1 MDDSGR
7 GEFLRFLR
15 KPVNFRPI
23 LFCALS
29 FGVGIFFFGR
39 FAAKGALA
47 AVFAFVAV
55 LAAIC
60 VALPFCIGRR
70 RKVYLITSAF
80 CLAFVALGLLATDIA
95 FKKYLGGRFET
106 DGYFVSGEVESVYE
120 NDGKYFATLKNCK
133 YNGKSG
139 GKFYFRYAPPEL
151 EKYDIVEI
159 VCIAAPADVFKGS
172 GLSSNVIYGRAMIS
186 AGVNYYRV
194 VGKSDKFYAGF
205 AGFTDRILSEGFDRE
220 EYAVA
225 RALLRGD
232 TDEMGEAI
240 DFYRLSGI
248 AHVFAVSGMHVG
260 LVFAAF
266 TMIFKPIRIRRIYK
280 SLAISCLLFVYAYLC
295 GMTASS
301 VRAAV
306 MCSVAALVGS
316 VGEKKDR
323 VNAIAFAF
331 VVVLVLNPFDLFR
344 AGFVLSFAISFAIIV
359 FSRQISDKLSFMP
372 TFLRDSLSVM
382 ISASSVSVP
391 LCVIYFGAF
400 PLASFI
406 SNLIVVPLVS
416 VSFYTLWLGLAI
428 SAILPINRLIAFFV
442 PGNLLHLSTGLCK
455 VFANFPLSISGFP
468 TIFAVVYFAALL
480 SVAETVNTGKRLRF
494 ASCCYV
500 VLSLVLL
507 SCLSFVL

>member
-60 VALPFCIGRR
+60 VTLPFCIGRR

-80 CLAFVALGLLATDIA
+80 CLAFVALGLLAADIA

-106 DGYFVSGEVESVYE
+106 GGYFVSGEVESVYE

-151 EKYDIVEI
+151 EKYDIVEV
-159 VCIAAPADVFKGS
+159 VCNAAPAVVFKGS

-248 AHVFAVSGMHVG
+248 AHIFAVSGMHVG

-266 TMIFKPIRIRRIYK
+266 TMIFKPIRIRKIYK

-344 AGFVLSFAISFAIIV
+344 AGFVLSFAVSFAIIV

-416 VSFYTLWLGLAI
+416 VSFYTLWFGLAI

-455 VFANFPLSISGFP
+455 VFSNFPLSISGFP

-494 ASCCYV
+494 ASCGYV

>member
-80 CLAFVALGLLATDIA
+80 CLAFVALGLLAADIA

-106 DGYFVSGEVESVYE
+106 DGYFISGEVESVYE

-151 EKYDIVEI
+151 EKYDIVEV
-159 VCIAAPADVFKGS
+159 VCNAAPADVFKGS

-266 TMIFKPIRIRRIYK
+266 TMIFKPIRIRKIYK

-344 AGFVLSFAISFAIIV
+344 VGFVLSFAVSFAIIV

-400 PLASFI
+400 PLASVI

-455 VFANFPLSISGFP
+455 VFANFPLSISDFP
-468 TIFAVVYFAALL
+468 TIFAVVYFVALL

-494 ASCCYV
+494 ASCGYV

>member
-47 AVFAFVAV
+47 ALFAFVAV

-80 CLAFVALGLLATDIA
+80 CLAFVALGLLAADIA

-151 EKYDIVEI
+151 EKYDIVEV
-159 VCIAAPADVFKGS
+159 VCNAAPAVVFKGS

-205 AGFTDRILSEGFDRE
+205 AGFTDRILSEGFDKE

-266 TMIFKPIRIRRIYK
+266 TMIFKPIRIRKIYK

-323 VNAIAFAF
+323 VNAISFAF

-344 AGFVLSFAISFAIIV
+344 AGLVLSFAVSFAIIV

-391 LCVIYFGAF
+391 LCVIYFDAF

-416 VSFYTLWLGLAI
+416 VSFYTLWFGLAI

-455 VFANFPLSISGFP
+455 VFSNFPLSISGFP

-494 ASCCYV
+494 ASCGYV

>member
-70 RKVYLITSAF
+70 RKVYLITSAC
-80 CLAFVALGLLATDIA
+80 CLAFVALGLLAADIA

-151 EKYDIVEI
+151 EKYDIVEV
-159 VCIAAPADVFKGS
+159 VCNAAPAVVFKGS

-205 AGFTDRILSEGFDRE
+205 AGFTDGILSEGFDKE

-266 TMIFKPIRIRRIYK
+266 TMIFKPIRIRKIYK

-344 AGFVLSFAISFAIIV
+344 AGFVLSFAVSFAIVV
-359 FSRQISDKLSFMP
+359 FSRQISDKLSFLP

-416 VSFYTLWLGLAI
+416 VSFYTLWLGLAV

-494 ASCCYV
+494 ASCGYV

>member
-60 VALPFCIGRR
+60 VALPFCIGHR

-80 CLAFVALGLLATDIA
+80 CLAFVALGLFAADIA
-95 FKKYLGGRFET
+95 FKKYLGGRFES

-133 YNGKSG
+133 YNGKNG

-151 EKYDIVEI
+151 EKYDMVEV
-159 VCIAAPADVFKGS
+159 VCNAAPAVVFKGS

-266 TMIFKPIRIRRIYK
+266 TMIFKPIRIRKIYK

-344 AGFVLSFAISFAIIV
+344 AGFVLSFAVSFAIIL

-494 ASCCYV
+494 ASCIYV

-507 SCLSFVL
+507 SCLSFIL

>member
-39 FAAKGALA
+39 FAAKGAFA

-80 CLAFVALGLLATDIA
+80 CLAFVALGLLAADIA

-120 NDGKYFATLKNCK
+120 NDGKYFATLRNCK

-151 EKYDIVEI
+151 EKYDIVEV
-159 VCIAAPADVFKGS
+159 VCNAAPAVVFKGS

-266 TMIFKPIRIRRIYK
+266 TMIFKPIRIRKIYK

-344 AGFVLSFAISFAIIV
+344 AGFVLSFAVSFAIIV

-416 VSFYTLWLGLAI
+416 VSFYTLWIGLAI

-468 TIFAVVYFAALL
+468 TIFAVVYFAALF

-494 ASCCYV
+494 ASCIYM

-507 SCLSFVL
+507 SCLSFVS

>member
-39 FAAKGALA
+39 FAAKGAFA

-80 CLAFVALGLLATDIA
+80 CLAFVALGLLAADIA

-120 NDGKYFATLKNCK
+120 NDGKYFATLRNCK

-151 EKYDIVEI
+151 EKYDIVEV
-159 VCIAAPADVFKGS
+159 VCNAAPAVVFKGS
-172 GLSSNVIYGRAMIS
+172 GLSFNVIYGRAMIS

-205 AGFTDRILSEGFDRE
+205 AGFTDRILSEGFDKE

-266 TMIFKPIRIRRIYK
+266 TMIFKPIRIRKIYK

-344 AGFVLSFAISFAIIV
+344 AGFVLSFAVSFAIIV

-442 PGNLLHLSTGLCK
+442 PGNFLHLSTGLCK

-494 ASCCYV
+494 ASCGYV

>member
-1 MDDSGR
+1 MVDSGR

-80 CLAFVALGLLATDIA
+80 CLAFVALGLLAADIA
-95 FKKYLGGRFET
+95 FKKYLGRRFET

-151 EKYDIVEI
+151 EKYDIVEV
-159 VCIAAPADVFKGS
+159 VCNAAPAVVFKGS

-205 AGFTDRILSEGFDRE
+205 AEFTDRILSEGFDKE

-266 TMIFKPIRIRRIYK
+266 TMIFKPIRIRKIYK

-344 AGFVLSFAISFAIIV
+344 AGFVLSFAVSFAIIV

-416 VSFYTLWLGLAI
+416 VSFYTLWLGLAV

-494 ASCCYV
+494 ASCGYV

>member
-60 VALPFCIGRR
+60 VALPFCIERR

-80 CLAFVALGLLATDIA
+80 CLAFVALGLLAADIA

-151 EKYDIVEI
+151 EKYDIVEV
-159 VCIAAPADVFKGS
+159 VCNAAPAVVFKGS

-205 AGFTDRILSEGFDRE
+205 AGFTDRILSEGFDKE

-266 TMIFKPIRIRRIYK
+266 TMIFKPIRIRKIYK

-323 VNAIAFAF
+323 VNAISFAF

-344 AGFVLSFAISFAIIV
+344 AGLVLSFAVSFAIIV

-391 LCVIYFGAF
+391 LCVIYFDAF

-494 ASCCYV
+494 ASCGYV

>member
-15 KPVNFRPI
+15 KPVNFIPI

-60 VALPFCIGRR
+60 VTLPFCIGRR

-80 CLAFVALGLLATDIA
+80 CLAFVALGLLAADIA

-106 DGYFVSGEVESVYE
+106 GGYFVSGEVESVYE

-151 EKYDIVEI
+151 EKYDIVEV
-159 VCIAAPADVFKGS
+159 VCNAAPAVVFKGS

-248 AHVFAVSGMHVG
+248 AHIFAVSGMHVG

-266 TMIFKPIRIRRIYK
+266 TMIFKPIRIRKIYK

-344 AGFVLSFAISFAIIV
+344 AGFVLSFAVSFAIIV

-406 SNLIVVPLVS
+406 SNLIIVPLVS

-494 ASCCYV
+494 ASCGYV

>member
-29 FGVGIFFFGR
+29 FGVGIFFFGK

-60 VALPFCIGRR
+60 VALPFCVGRR

-80 CLAFVALGLLATDIA
+80 CLAFVALGLLAADIA
-95 FKKYLGGRFET
+95 FNKYLGGRFET

-151 EKYDIVEI
+151 EKYDIVEV
-159 VCIAAPADVFKGS
+159 VCNAAPADAFKGS

-205 AGFTDRILSEGFDRE
+205 AGFTDGILSEGFDKE

-266 TMIFKPIRIRRIYK
+266 TMIFKPIRVRKIYK

-331 VVVLVLNPFDLFR
+331 IVVLVLNPFDLFR
-344 AGFVLSFAISFAIIV
+344 AGFVLSFAVSFAIIL

-507 SCLSFVL
+507 SCLSFIS

>member
-80 CLAFVALGLLATDIA
+80 CLAFVALGLLAADIA
-95 FKKYLGGRFET
+95 FKKYLGGRFES

-151 EKYDIVEI
+151 EKYDIVEV
-159 VCIAAPADVFKGS
+159 VCNAAPADAFKGS

-205 AGFTDRILSEGFDRE
+205 AGFTDRILSEGFDKE

-266 TMIFKPIRIRRIYK
+266 TMIFKPIRIRKIYK

-331 VVVLVLNPFDLFR
+331 VVVLVFNPFDLFR
-344 AGFVLSFAISFAIIV
+344 AGFVLSFAVSFAIIV

-382 ISASSVSVP
+382 ISASLVSVP

-428 SAILPINRLIAFFV
+428 SAILPINRLIAFFA

-494 ASCCYV
+494 ASCIYV

>member
-80 CLAFVALGLLATDIA
+80 CLAFVALGLLAADIA

-159 VCIAAPADVFKGS
+159 VCNAAPAVVFKGS
-172 GLSSNVIYGRAMIS
+172 GLSSNVIYGRSMIS

-205 AGFTDRILSEGFDRE
+205 AGFTDGILSEGFDKE

-344 AGFVLSFAISFAIIV
+344 AGFVLSFAVSFAIIV

-400 PLASFI
+400 PLASVI

-416 VSFYTLWLGLAI
+416 VSFYMLWLGLAI

-494 ASCCYV
+494 ASCIYV

>member
-80 CLAFVALGLLATDIA
+80 CLAFVALGLLAADIA
-95 FKKYLGGRFET
+95 FKKYLGGRFESG
-106 DGYFVSGEVESVYE
+106 GYFVSGEVESVYE

-151 EKYDIVEI
+151 EKYDIVEV
-159 VCIAAPADVFKGS
+159 VCNAAPAVVFKGS

-186 AGVNYYRV
+186 AGVNYYCV

-266 TMIFKPIRIRRIYK
+266 TMIFKPIRIRKIYK

-331 VVVLVLNPFDLFR
+331 VVVLVINPFDLFR
-344 AGFVLSFAISFAIIV
+344 AGFVLSFAVSFAIIV

-468 TIFAVVYFAALL
+468 TIFAVVYFAALF

-494 ASCCYV
+494 ASCGYV

>member
-47 AVFAFVAV
+47 A
-55 LAAIC
+55 IC

-80 CLAFVALGLLATDIA
+80 CLAFVALGLLAADIA

-151 EKYDIVEI
+151 EKYDLVEV
-159 VCIAAPADVFKGS
+159 VCNAAPADAFKGS

-205 AGFTDRILSEGFDRE
+205 AEFTDRILSDGFDRE

-266 TMIFKPIRIRRIYK
+266 TMIFKPIRIRKIYK

-344 AGFVLSFAISFAIIV
+344 AGFVLSFAVSFAIIV

-494 ASCCYV
+494 ASCGYV

>member
-7 GEFLRFLR
+7 GEILRFLR

-29 FGVGIFFFGR
+29 FGVGIFFFGK

-47 AVFAFVAV
+47 ALFAFVAV

-60 VALPFCIGRR
+60 VALPFCIKRR
-70 RKVYLITSAF
+70 RKVFLITSAF
-80 CLAFVALGLLATDIA
+80 CLAFVALGLLAADIA
-95 FKKYLGGRFET
+95 FNKYLGGRFEA

-120 NDGKYFATLKNCK
+120 NDGKYFATLKNCR

-151 EKYDIVEI
+151 EKYDIVEV
-159 VCIAAPADVFKGS
+159 VCNAAPADMFAGS
-172 GLSSNVIYGRAMIS
+172 GLSSNVIYGRAMVS
-186 AGVNYYRV
+186 ASVNYYRV
-194 VGKSDKFYAGF
+194 VGKSDKFYAEF
-205 AGFTDRILSEGFDRE
+205 AEFTDGILSEGFDKE

-232 TDEMGEAI
+232 TDEMAETI

-266 TMIFKPIRIRRIYK
+266 ALIFKPIRIKKIYK

-306 MCSVAALVGS
+306 MCSVASIIGA

-331 VVVLVLNPFDLFR
+331 VVTLLINPFDLFR
-344 AGFVLSFAISFAIIV
+344 AGFVLSFAVSFAIIV

-372 TFLRDSLSVM
+372 KFLRDSLAVM
-382 ISASSVSVP
+382 ISASSVSIP

-400 PLASFI
+400 PLVSFI
-406 SNLIVVPLVS
+406 ANLIVVPLVS

-428 SAILPINRLIAFFV
+428 SVILPINRLIALFI
-442 PGNLLHLSTGLCK
+442 PSNLLHLATGLCK

-468 TIFAVVYFAALL
+468 AAFAVVYFVALL
-480 SVAETVNTGKRLRF
+480 FVAETVNTGKRLRF
-494 ASCCYV
+494 VSCVYV

-507 SCLSFVL
+507 SCLSFAL

>member
-80 CLAFVALGLLATDIA
+80 CLAFVALGLLAADIA

-120 NDGKYFATLKNCK
+120 NDGKYFATLRNCK

-151 EKYDIVEI
+151 EKYDIVEV
-159 VCIAAPADVFKGS
+159 VCNAAPAVVFKGS

-225 RALLRGD
+225 RSPSRR
-232 TDEMGEAI
+232 
-240 DFYRLSGI
+240 YR
-248 AHVFAVSGMHVG
+248 
-260 LVFAAF
+260 
-266 TMIFKPIRIRRIYK
+266 
-280 SLAISCLLFVYAYLC
+280 
-295 GMTASS
+295 
-301 VRAAV
+301 
-306 MCSVAALVGS
+306 
-316 VGEKKDR
+316 
-323 VNAIAFAF
+323 
-331 VVVLVLNPFDLFR
+331 
-344 AGFVLSFAISFAIIV
+344 
-359 FSRQISDKLSFMP
+359 
-372 TFLRDSLSVM
+372 
-382 ISASSVSVP
+382 
-391 LCVIYFGAF
+391 
-400 PLASFI
+400 
-406 SNLIVVPLVS
+406 
-416 VSFYTLWLGLAI
+416 
-428 SAILPINRLIAFFV
+428 
-442 PGNLLHLSTGLCK
+442 
-455 VFANFPLSISGFP
+455 
-468 TIFAVVYFAALL
+468 
-480 SVAETVNTGKRLRF
+480 
-494 ASCCYV
+494 
-500 VLSLVLL
+500 
-507 SCLSFVL
+507 

>member
-70 RKVYLITSAF
+70 RKVYLITSAL
-80 CLAFVALGLLATDIA
+80 CLAFVALGLLAADIA

-106 DGYFVSGEVESVYE
+106 DGYFVLGEVESVYE

-151 EKYDIVEI
+151 EKYDIVEV
-159 VCIAAPADVFKGS
+159 VCNAAPADAFKGS

-194 VGKSDKFYAGF
+194 VGKSGKFYAGF

-266 TMIFKPIRIRRIYK
+266 TMIFKPIRIRKIYK

-306 MCSVAALVGS
+306 MCSG
-316 VGEKKDR
+316 
-323 VNAIAFAF
+323 
-331 VVVLVLNPFDLFR
+331 R
-344 AGFVLSFAISFAIIV
+344 AC
-359 FSRQISDKLSFMP
+359 RQRRREERQS
-372 TFLRDSLSVM
+372 
-382 ISASSVSVP
+382 
-391 LCVIYFGAF
+391 
-400 PLASFI
+400 
-406 SNLIVVPLVS
+406 
-416 VSFYTLWLGLAI
+416 
-428 SAILPINRLIAFFV
+428 
-442 PGNLLHLSTGLCK
+442 
-455 VFANFPLSISGFP
+455 
-468 TIFAVVYFAALL
+468 
-480 SVAETVNTGKRLRF
+480 
-494 ASCCYV
+494 
-500 VLSLVLL
+500 
-507 SCLSFVL
+507 

>member
-80 CLAFVALGLLATDIA
+80 CLAFVALGLLAADIA
-95 FKKYLGGRFET
+95 FKKYLGRRFET

-151 EKYDIVEI
+151 EKYDIVEV
-159 VCIAAPADVFKGS
+159 VCNAAPAVVFKGS

-266 TMIFKPIRIRRIYK
+266 TMIFKPIRIRKIYK

-344 AGFVLSFAISFAIIV
+344 AGFVLSFAVSFAIIV

-455 VFANFPLSISGFP
+455 VFANFPLSISDFP

-494 ASCCYV
+494 ASCGYV
-500 VLSLVLL
+500 VLSFVLL

>member
-7 GEFLRFLR
+7 GEVLRFLR
-15 KPVNFRPI
+15 KSVNFRPI
-23 LFCALS
+23 LFCAIS
-29 FGVGIFFFGR
+29 FGVGIFFFGK

-47 AVFAFVAV
+47 AVFAFVTL

-60 VALPFCIGRR
+60 VALPFCIKR
-70 RKVYLITSAF
+70 RKKVFLITSAF
-80 CLAFVALGLLATDIA
+80 CLAFVALGLLAADVA
-95 FKKYLGGRFET
+95 FNKYLDGRLET
-106 DGYFVSGEVESVYE
+106 GGYFVSGEVESVYE

-133 YNGKSG
+133 YNGRSG

-151 EKYDIVEI
+151 AKYDIVEV
-159 VCIAAPADVFKGS
+159 VCNSAPADAFKGS
-172 GLSSNVIYGRAMIS
+172 GLSSNVVYGRAMIS
-186 AGVNYYRV
+186 AGVNYYRI
-194 VGKSDKFYAGF
+194 VGKSDKFYAKF
-205 AGFTDRILSEGFDRE
+205 AGFTDGILSEGFDKE

-232 TDEMGEAI
+232 SDEMAETI

-266 TMIFKPIRIRRIYK
+266 ALIFKPVRIKKVYK

-306 MCSVAALVGS
+306 MCSVAAIIGG

-331 VVVLVLNPFDLFR
+331 VVVLVLDPFDLFR
-344 AGFVLSFAISFAIIV
+344 AGFVLSFAVSFAIIV

-372 TFLRDSLSVM
+372 KFLRDSFAVT
-382 ISASSVSVP
+382 ISASAVSIP
-391 LCVIYFGAF
+391 LCVFYFGSF
-400 PLASFI
+400 PLVSFI
-406 SNLIVVPLVS
+406 ANLIVVPLVS
-416 VSFYTLWLGLAI
+416 VSFYTLWIGLAV
-428 SAILPINRLIAFFV
+428 SVILPINRLIAFFV
-442 PGNLLHLSTGLCK
+442 PSNLLHLATGLCK

-468 TIFAVVYFAALL
+468 AVFAVVYFVALL
-480 SVAETVNTGKRLRF
+480 SVAETVNTGKRFRLV
-494 ASCCYV
+494 SCVYV

-507 SCLSFVL
+507 SCLSFAS

>member
-39 FAAKGALA
+39 FAAKGVLA

-60 VALPFCIGRR
+60 VALPFCIRRR

-80 CLAFVALGLLATDIA
+80 CLAFVALGLLAADIA

-151 EKYDIVEI
+151 EKYDIVEV
-159 VCIAAPADVFKGS
+159 VCNAAPADAFKGS

-266 TMIFKPIRIRRIYK
+266 TMIFKPIRIRKIYK

-344 AGFVLSFAISFAIIV
+344 AGFVLSFAVSFAIIV

-416 VSFYTLWLGLAI
+416 VSFYTLWFGLAI

-442 PGNLLHLSTGLCK
+442 PDNLLHLSTGLCK
-455 VFANFPLSISGFP
+455 VFSNFPLSISGFP

-480 SVAETVNTGKRLRF
+480 FVAETVNTGKRLRF
-494 ASCCYV
+494 ASCGYV

>member
-80 CLAFVALGLLATDIA
+80 CLAFVALGLLAADIA

-151 EKYDIVEI
+151 EKYDIVEV
-159 VCIAAPADVFKGS
+159 VCNAAPADAFKGS

-205 AGFTDRILSEGFDRE
+205 AEFTDRILSDGFDRE

-266 TMIFKPIRIRRIYK
+266 TMIFKPIRIRKIYK

-344 AGFVLSFAISFAIIV
+344 AGFVLSFAVSFAIIV
-359 FSRQISDKLSFMP
+359 FSRLISDKLSFMP

-416 VSFYTLWLGLAI
+416 VSFYMLWLGLAI

-442 PGNLLHLSTGLCK
+442 PGYFLHLSTGLCK

-494 ASCCYV
+494 ASCGYV

>member
-80 CLAFVALGLLATDIA
+80 CLAFVALGLLAADIA
-95 FKKYLGGRFET
+95 FKKYLGRRFET

-151 EKYDIVEI
+151 EKYDIVEV
-159 VCIAAPADVFKGS
+159 VCNAAPAVVFKGS

-205 AGFTDRILSEGFDRE
+205 AGFTDRILSEGFDKE

-266 TMIFKPIRIRRIYK
+266 TMIFKPIRIRKIYK

-344 AGFVLSFAISFAIIV
+344 AGFVLSFAVSFAIIV

-442 PGNLLHLSTGLCK
+442 PGNLMHLSTGLCK
-455 VFANFPLSISGFP
+455 VFANVPLSISGFP

-494 ASCCYV
+494 ASCGYV

>member
-47 AVFAFVAV
+47 SVFAFVAV

-80 CLAFVALGLLATDIA
+80 CLAFVALGLLAADIA

-139 GKFYFRYAPPEL
+139 GKFYFRYAPSEL
-151 EKYDIVEI
+151 EKYDVVEV
-159 VCIAAPADVFKGS
+159 VCNAAPAVVFKGS
-172 GLSSNVIYGRAMIS
+172 GLSSDVIYGRAMIS

-194 VGKSDKFYAGF
+194 VGKSGKFYAGF
-205 AGFTDRILSEGFDRE
+205 AGFTDRILSEGFDKE

-266 TMIFKPIRIRRIYK
+266 TMIFKPIRIRKIYK

-344 AGFVLSFAISFAIIV
+344 AGFVLSFAVSFAIIV

-372 TFLRDSLSVM
+372 TFLRD
-382 ISASSVSVP
+382 
-391 LCVIYFGAF
+391 
-400 PLASFI
+400 
-406 SNLIVVPLVS
+406 
-416 VSFYTLWLGLAI
+416 
-428 SAILPINRLIAFFV
+428 
-442 PGNLLHLSTGLCK
+442 
-455 VFANFPLSISGFP
+455 
-468 TIFAVVYFAALL
+468 
-480 SVAETVNTGKRLRF
+480 
-494 ASCCYV
+494 
-500 VLSLVLL
+500 
-507 SCLSFVL
+507 